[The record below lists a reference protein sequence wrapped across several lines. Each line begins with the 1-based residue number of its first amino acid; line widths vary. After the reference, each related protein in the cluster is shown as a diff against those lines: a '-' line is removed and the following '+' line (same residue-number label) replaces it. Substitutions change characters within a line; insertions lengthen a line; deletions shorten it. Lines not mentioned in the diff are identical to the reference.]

1 MTDEPLPTIPAR
13 GLPLSARAPG
23 KCIVFGEHAVVHGA
37 PELVF
42 AIDLYTQVF
51 VRVAEKTRLNS
62 DAEAASRNA
71 YFRSALE
78 RSWSGGPSVDVR
90 AVSRIPRAAGLGSS
104 AAFAA
109 AMATAFAAAQGGSDR
124 ASLAQRSFEVERG
137 AQGVGSPGDTS
148 SVVGGGYVAINGGP
162 GTPLWTVRSPE
173 HRWEVRRVPDPGWVW
188 VVAHSGLPRSTAD
201 AVRAVGERL
210 GRPDGPALL
219 TEFTRVAREGIRAV
233 GAGDRVSVAELVR
246 RNQELL
252 REVGVSH
259 PRLEALIAAA
269 APAAEAAKLTGAGAG
284 GSIVALPVPGK
295 EAELVRRLAR
305 AGGLPFVVR
314 PASSGVSLVEPA
326 LRETETAPN
335 GRPGSETG

>member
-1 MTDEPLPTIPAR
+1 MSEDGLAPVSAR
-13 GLPLSARAPG
+13 ALPLSARAPG

-51 VRVAEKTRLNS
+51 VRAGPTTQLNS
-62 DAEAASRNA
+62 DPGATERNA

-78 RSWSGGPSVDVR
+78 KAWAKGPPVDVR

-109 AMATAFAAAQGGSDR
+109 AIAAAFGAAEGGLDR
-124 ASLAQRSFEVERG
+124 RSLAQRSFDIERG

-148 SVVGGGYVAINGGP
+148 TVVGGGYVAINGGSGDP
-162 GTPLWTVRSPE
+162 MWTVRSSD
-173 HRWEVRRVPDPGWVW
+173 RAWEVRRVADPGWVW
-188 VVAHSGLPRSTAD
+188 VVCHSGLPRSTAE
-201 AVRAVGERL
+201 AVRAVGRRL
-210 GRPDGPALL
+210 ERPDGPALL
-219 TEFTRVAREGIRAV
+219 DEFARVARDGIRAV
-233 GAGDRVSVAELVR
+233 AAGDRSGAAELVR

-259 PRLEALIAAA
+259 PRLEALISAAG
-269 APAAEAAKLTGAGAG
+269 PAAEAAKLTGAGAG
-284 GSIVALPVPGK
+284 GSIVVLPAPGR
-295 EAELVRRLAR
+295 EAELLRRLAR

-314 PASSGVSLVEPA
+314 PAAAGAALVEP
-326 LRETETAPN
+326 
-335 GRPGSETG
+335 